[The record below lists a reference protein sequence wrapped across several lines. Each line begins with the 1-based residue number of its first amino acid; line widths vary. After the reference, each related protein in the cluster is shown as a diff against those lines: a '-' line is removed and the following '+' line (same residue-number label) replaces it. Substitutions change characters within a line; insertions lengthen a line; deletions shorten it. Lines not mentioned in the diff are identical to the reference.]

1 MPKVGMEPIRRRELI
16 NAVLWIIAN
25 KGFEEV
31 TLDKVALRA
40 SVSKGAVI
48 YYFKNKER
56 LISES
61 CKAFL
66 VQFSSG
72 MDALI
77 KTRMDA
83 YTILKVIGL
92 TTIGCLEEA
101 YELCAECA
109 TTESGLDYL
118 DSFSL
123 EESQSIMMQM
133 IGKMAIDQAFREIL
147 GEVYQDYHIAIAS
160 IFKQGLP
167 NTDISLCKGY
177 ALQYMALLDGLLI
190 YGIMQ
195 LPVDRAREVNRYLEL
210 VFQKPTIRAKDLTP
224 ILSESSTSKEP
235 AVPSISSVSPTSTTS
250 EDISTNAYT
259 ASINR
264 VQDYIEMHLED
275 DLTVTMLSEIASF
288 SKFHFQRIFRLIT
301 GESLYGYIK
310 RLRIEKSV
318 FMLCTNP
325 KRTIQDIALASG
337 FSNQASFAKAL
348 KEYYGMSA
356 SALRK
361 QSLLETEMI
370 IKMRNNGKV
379 LSTER
384 LYNEPMDFKIEVI
397 SATPVMYIRHTGSYK
412 GDSDLFRNL
421 FNELYTF
428 AQKQNLLNGK
438 NRWFV
443 MYHDFS
449 ELTED
454 EKLRMSIC
462 VSIEKKIKPK
472 GKFGLMQI
480 EGGKYAIGRFKLKT
494 NEYQAAWN
502 TMLLKCI
509 PDYKLIPDDRA
520 SFEYYPPH
528 DEIQNESRVVEIYVP
543 IT

>member
-1 MPKVGMEPIRRRELI
+1 MPKIGMESIRRRELI

-40 SVSKGAVI
+40 GVSKGVVV
-48 YYFKNKER
+48 YYFKNKES
-56 LISES
+56 LINES

-72 MDALI
+72 IEALMRT
-77 KTRMDA
+77 KMDA

-92 TTIGCLEEA
+92 TTLGHLEEA
-101 YELCAECA
+101 YELCAELPSE
-109 TTESGLDYL
+109 ESGLEYM

-123 EESQSIMMQM
+123 DENQSIMMQM
-133 IGKMAIDQAFREIL
+133 LGRMVLNQTYRELL
-147 GEVYQDYHIAIAS
+147 GEVYQNYHAVIAS
-160 IFKQGLP
+160 IFKKGLP
-167 NTDISLCKGY
+167 KADISLCKGY
-177 ALQYMALLDGLLI
+177 AFQYMALLDGLLI

-195 LPVDRAREVNRYLEL
+195 LPVDRSAEINRYLDLIFPKPVVEMQEV
-210 VFQKPTIRAKDLTP
+210 VFTSNTHGN
-224 ILSESSTSKEP
+224 LSTD
-235 AVPSISSVSPTSTTS
+235 V
-250 EDISTNAYT
+250 YT
-259 ASINR
+259 ESINR
-264 VQDYIEMHLED
+264 VQDYIESHLDD
-275 DLTVTMLSEIASF
+275 DLTVTQLAKIASF

-310 RLRIEKSV
+310 RLRLEKSV

-325 KRTIQDIALASG
+325 KRTIQDIALSSG

-370 IKMRNNGKV
+370 IKMRNNGKA
-379 LSTER
+379 LNTER
-384 LYNEPMDFKIEVI
+384 SYNEPMDFKIEVI
-397 SATPVMYIRHTGSYK
+397 SATRVLYIRHVGPYK
-412 GDSDLFRNL
+412 GDSDLFQNL
-421 FNELYTF
+421 FNELYIY
-428 AQKQNLLNGK
+428 AKELDLLDGK
-438 NRWFV
+438 NKWFV

-454 EKLRMSIC
+454 EKLRMSVC
-462 VSIEKKIKPK
+462 VSIEREIRPK
-472 GKFGLMQI
+472 GKFGLTQI
-480 EGGKYAIGRFKLKT
+480 EGGKYAIGRFKVKPD
-494 NEYQAAWN
+494 EYQAAWN
-502 TMLLKCI
+502 MMLLKCI
-509 PDYKLIPDDRA
+509 PDHKLIPDDRV
-520 SFEYYPPH
+520 SFEYYPPC